1 MLLFLIIYFIL
12 QYCIGFAI
20 HWLESAM
27 SVHVFPILFC
37 TFKSHS
43 VTISI
48 GEEIEIV
55 SVLFYEY
62 SIIYELD
69 HNVKKQNTS

>member
-1 MLLFLIIYFIL
+1 
-12 QYCIGFAI
+12 
-20 HWLESAM
+20 M

>member
-1 MLLFLIIYFIL
+1 MCSPSYF
-12 QYCIGFAI
+12 
-20 HWLESAM
+20 
-27 SVHVFPILFC
+27 VFC

-55 SVLFYEY
+55 SVLFYED

-69 HNVKKQNTS
+69 HNVKKQNKTHHSKQSIGP